1 MKTNDDNQ
9 LTSIFVLREESM
21 TQQPEIL
28 HYAVSVVGKDRTG
41 IVAGIAVV
49 LFRLG
54 CNIADSSCTM
64 LAGEFAMILIVSH
77 PRPFSKTRLHDEL
90 KPACEGLG
98 MSLAV
103 RTLHDDEAVRQETSD
118 EICMISVYGADQPG
132 IVYRVTREL
141 AALGVNIMDL
151 NTKLIGTVEEP
162 VYVMMLEAAI
172 PEGQTPEGLEALLG
186 DLKKE
191 LNVEIG
197 VRIVTPVAF

>member
-1 MKTNDDNQ
+1 MTN
-9 LTSIFVLREESM
+9 
-21 TQQPEIL
+21 QPEIL

-41 IVAGIAVV
+41 IVAGIAEV

-77 PRPFSKTRLHDEL
+77 PRPFSKTRLHEEL
-90 KPACEGLG
+90 EPTCDGLG

-103 RTLHDDEAVRQETSD
+103 RSLHADEVVRQESSN

-141 AALGVNIMDL
+141 AELGVNITDL
-151 NTKLIGTVEEP
+151 NTKLIGTPEEP
-162 VYVMMLEAAI
+162 VYVMMLEATI
-172 PEGQTPEGLEALLG
+172 PEEQTPEGLEGLLG

>member
-1 MKTNDDNQ
+1 
-9 LTSIFVLREESM
+9 M

-28 HYAVSVVGKDRTG
+28 HYAVSVVGKDRSG
-41 IVAGIAVV
+41 IVAGISEV

-54 CNIADSSCTM
+54 CNLADSSCTM

-90 KPACEGLG
+90 KPVCDEMG

-103 RTLHDDEAVRQETSD
+103 RTLHADEVTRQETHG
-118 EICMISVYGADQPG
+118 EICVISVYGADQPG

-141 AALGVNIMDL
+141 AGSGINIMDL
-151 NTKLIGTVEEP
+151 NTKLIGSYEEP
-162 VYVMMLEAAI
+162 VYVLMLEVAL
-172 PEGQTPEGLEALLG
+172 PDGLTAETVEQMLAN
-186 DLKKE
+186 LKNE

>member
-9 LTSIFVLREESM
+9 IGSISALREESM
-21 TQQPEIL
+21 TQHPETL

-41 IVAGIAVV
+41 IVAGIAEV

-77 PRPFSKTRLHDEL
+77 PRPFSKSRLHDDL
-90 KPACEGLG
+90 KPVCEELG

-103 RTLHDDEAVRQETSD
+103 RTLHVDEVVRQETSD

-132 IVYRVTREL
+132 IVYRVTSEL

-151 NTKLIGTVEEP
+151 NTKLIGTPEEP

-172 PEGQTPEGLEALLG
+172 PEGQTPDGLEALLG

-197 VRIVTPVAF
+197 VRSVTPVSL